1 MSCVSLQIASL
12 LAWMS
17 SACVKLSHKLT
28 ETPLHAKCCNCS
40 SACCDSEQHMGAL
53 LVKIEKLM
61 DRVDAHPL
69 IRTWSMP
76 PTPLKNQKINEP

>member
-1 MSCVSLQIASL
+1 MACVSLQTASL
-12 LAWMS
+12 LAWLS
-17 SACVKLSHKLT
+17 GTCVRLSHKLT

-40 SACCDSEQHMGAL
+40 SACCDSEQHMGSL

-61 DRVDAHPL
+61 DRIDAHPL

-76 PTPLKNQKINEP
+76 PSPLYHRI

>member
-28 ETPLHAKCCNCS
+28 ETPLRAKCCNCS

-53 LVKIEKLM
+53 LVKNEKLM

-69 IRTWSMP
+69 IRTWSLP
-76 PTPLKNQKINEP
+76 PTPL

>member
-40 SACCDSEQHMGAL
+40 SACCDNEQRMGAL

-61 DRVDAHPL
+61 DRIDANPL

-76 PTPLKNQKINEP
+76 PTPL

>member
-17 SACVKLSHKLT
+17 SACAKLSHKLT

-40 SACCDSEQHMGAL
+40 STCCDSEQHMGAL

-61 DRVDAHPL
+61 DRIDAHPVIHTL
-69 IRTWSMP
+69 YMP
-76 PTPLKNQKINEP
+76 PSPL

>member
-1 MSCVSLQIASL
+1 MACESLQIASL
-12 LAWMS
+12 LAWLS
-17 SACVKLSHKLT
+17 GTCVKLSHKLT

-40 SACCDSEQHMGAL
+40 SDCCDNEQRMGTL

-61 DRVDAHPL
+61 DRIDAHSL

-76 PTPLKNQKINEP
+76 LTPL